1 VRSSRRLVLLVALLA
16 LALAAIDAT
25 GALNGLLY
33 ATPLLVIG
41 ALLINQRFI
50 GEERILARYRA
61 LPRPR
66 LRAAKQRWTSTP
78 ERALTSALERAP
90 WTLRGPPACAAL

>member
-1 VRSSRRLVLLVALLA
+1 MLA
-16 LALAAIDAT
+16 VDAS

-33 ATPLLVIG
+33 ATPLLVVG

-66 LRAAKQRWTSTP
+66 LRPAKRRWTNVP
-78 ERALTSALERAP
+78 QRALTSALERAP
-90 WTLRGPPACAAL
+90 WSMRGPPVFTTV